1 MDGLPLWLLAVIF
14 VAAAV
19 VVWIAG
25 VHLSRTTD
33 VLDERLG
40 IGSALGGLIVLAI
53 ATNLPE
59 IAITVSAAMSGD
71 ISVAVGN
78 ILGGIAQQTVV
89 LVILD
94 VFGRRA
100 PGSPPLTSRA
110 ASLVLVIEAVMVVAI
125 LTVVVAGT
133 QLPGGA
139 IFGRLTA
146 DVVLITVLWVAALV
160 LVRRASESLPW
171 EATGTAPTST
181 SRPRTRR
188 RRCRPES
195 PHASMSTARA
205 WVVFTIAALATLGAG
220 VALERSGDAA
230 AGELGMSGLLFGA
243 TFLALATSL
252 PEISTGLQAVKQ
264 GDDDLAVSDI
274 FGGNAFLP
282 VLFLVA
288 TLITGTAVLPRAGA
302 ADIYLTAL
310 GALLTL
316 VYVVGLVFR
325 STRRVLGM
333 GIDSLVVLVLYL
345 VGIVGLFTIAGGG

>member
-1 MDGLPLWLLAVIF
+1 
-14 VAAAV
+14 
-19 VVWIAG
+19 
-25 VHLSRTTD
+25 
-33 VLDERLG
+33 
-40 IGSALGGLIVLAI
+40 
-53 ATNLPE
+53 
-59 IAITVSAAMSGD
+59 
-71 ISVAVGN
+71 
-78 ILGGIAQQTVV
+78 
-89 LVILD
+89 
-94 VFGRRA
+94 
-100 PGSPPLTSRA
+100 
-110 ASLVLVIEAVMVVAI
+110 
-125 LTVVVAGT
+125 
-133 QLPGGA
+133 
-139 IFGRLTA
+139 
-146 DVVLITVLWVAALV
+146 
-160 LVRRASESLPW
+160 
-171 EATGTAPTST
+171 
-181 SRPRTRR
+181 
-188 RRCRPES
+188 
-195 PHASMSTARA
+195 MSTARA

-316 VYVVGLVFR
+316 VYVIGLVFR

-333 GIDSLVVLVLYL
+333 GVDSLVVLVLYL
-345 VGIVGLFTIAGGG
+345 VGIVGLFAIPGGG